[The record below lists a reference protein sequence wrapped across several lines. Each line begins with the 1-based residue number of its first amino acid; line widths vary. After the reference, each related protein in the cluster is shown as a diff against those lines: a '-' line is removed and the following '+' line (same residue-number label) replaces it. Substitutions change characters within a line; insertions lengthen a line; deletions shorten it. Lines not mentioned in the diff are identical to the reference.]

1 MSPTPQA
8 GWYDDPEYPLQ
19 YRYWDGN
26 EWTAHRSP
34 KQTPPPP
41 ATSSSIPA
49 SATET
54 VSAAFTL
61 FGQHWVSLLGLA
73 AIAML
78 GFAAAAVAFVIGLIL
93 SFENPNTLTGPDFVF
108 SPIGVVLWIVAAVGY
123 LGVFAVMGLAFQAR
137 IEAGRIGQSTSVGA
151 CIGFGT
157 RNWKRTLW
165 RSVLLMLTFFASY
178 LVLIPLVLLAI
189 VLGALGVFVAIV
201 LGFAWFV
208 AVVPAITLATA
219 GVGIAPTGANVIS
232 RALGAARKDW
242 ALVSGRSTWPTSWS
256 SASRSPPPCSAS
268 FRSSASSPA
277 CDQLCLLHRLRHR
290 AALPV
295 AANRWRGRPR
305 DRRDDG
311 DGLTHV
317 GRSVD
322 TVASDEHAPDDEHWP
337 AEGGQF
343 SAAA

>member
-1 MSPTPQA
+1 MSSTPEA
-8 GWYDDPEYPLQ
+8 GWFDDPEHPSQ

-34 KQTPPPP
+34 KQSPPPP
-41 ATSSSIPA
+41 PTSSSIPT

-93 SFENPNTLTGPDFVF
+93 SFEGSNTLTGPDFVF

-123 LGVFAVMGLAFQAR
+123 LGVFAVMGPAFQAR

-208 AVVPAITLATA
+208 AVIPALTLATA

-232 RALGAARKDW
+232 QALSAARKDW
-242 ALVSGRSTWPTSWS
+242 ALVSGAFYLAYLLVIGLGIA
-256 SASRSPPPCSAS
+256 SAVVGLIPILGIFANLAIS
-268 FRSSASSPA
+268 FVSYTVFVIVQHFQWLRIGGEVDPA
-277 CDQLCLLHRLRHR
+277 I
-290 AALPV
+290 
-295 AANRWRGRPR
+295 
-305 DRRDDG
+305 
-311 DGLTHV
+311 
-317 GRSVD
+317 
-322 TVASDEHAPDDEHWP
+322 
-337 AEGGQF
+337 AEMTGT
-343 SAAA
+343 A

>member
-1 MSPTPQA
+1 M
-8 GWYDDPEYPLQ
+8 
-19 YRYWDGN
+19 
-26 EWTAHRSP
+26 
-34 KQTPPPP
+34 
-41 ATSSSIPA
+41 
-49 SATET
+49 
-54 VSAAFTL
+54 
-61 FGQHWVSLLGLA
+61 SLLGLA
-73 AIAML
+73 AIATL

-232 RALGAARKDW
+232 QALSAARKDW
-242 ALVSGRSTWPTSWS
+242 ALVSGAFYLAYLVVIGLQIAATVLGLIPILGIFAGLAINFVSTPSSSSCSTSSGCESVARSTP
-256 SASRSPPPCSAS
+256 RSP
-268 FRSSASSPA
+268 R
-277 CDQLCLLHRLRHR
+277 
-290 AALPV
+290 
-295 AANRWRGRPR
+295 
-305 DRRDDG
+305 
-311 DGLTHV
+311 
-317 GRSVD
+317 
-322 TVASDEHAPDDEHWP
+322 
-337 AEGGQF
+337 
-343 SAAA
+343 

>member
-1 MSPTPQA
+1 MSSTPEA
-8 GWYDDPEYPLQ
+8 GWFDDPEHPSQ

-34 KQTPPPP
+34 KQSPPPP
-41 ATSSSIPA
+41 PTSSSIPT

-93 SFENPNTLTGPDFVF
+93 SFEGSNTLTGPDFVF

-123 LGVFAVMGLAFQAR
+123 LGVFTVMGPAFQAR

-178 LVLIPLVLLAI
+178 LVLIPLVLLGI

-208 AVVPAITLATA
+208 AVIPALTLATA

-232 RALGAARKDW
+232 QALSAARKDW
-242 ALVSGRSTWPTSWS
+242 ALVSGAFYLAYLVVIGLGIA
-256 SASRSPPPCSAS
+256 SAVVGLIPILGIFANLAIS
-268 FRSSASSPA
+268 FVSYTVFVIVQHFQWLRIGGEVDPA
-277 CDQLCLLHRLRHR
+277 I
-290 AALPV
+290 
-295 AANRWRGRPR
+295 
-305 DRRDDG
+305 
-311 DGLTHV
+311 
-317 GRSVD
+317 
-322 TVASDEHAPDDEHWP
+322 
-337 AEGGQF
+337 AEMAGT
-343 SAAA
+343 A

>member
-1 MSPTPQA
+1 MSSTPEA
-8 GWYDDPEYPLQ
+8 GWFDDPEHPSQ

-34 KQTPPPP
+34 KQSPPPP
-41 ATSSSIPA
+41 PTSSSIPT

-123 LGVFAVMGLAFQAR
+123 LGVFAVMGPAFQAR

-165 RSVLLMLTFFASY
+165 RSILLMLTFFASY

-189 VLGALGVFVAIV
+189 VLGALGVFMAIV
-201 LGFAWFV
+201 LGFAWFA
-208 AVVPAITLATA
+208 AVIPALTLATA

-232 RALGAARKDW
+232 QALSAARKDW
-242 ALVSGRSTWPTSWS
+242 ALVSGAFYLAYLLVIGLGIA
-256 SASRSPPPCSAS
+256 SAVVGLIPILGIFANLAIS
-268 FRSSASSPA
+268 FVSYTVFVIVQHFQWLRIGGEVDPA
-277 CDQLCLLHRLRHR
+277 IAQMTGT
-290 AALPV
+290 A
-295 AANRWRGRPR
+295 
-305 DRRDDG
+305 
-311 DGLTHV
+311 
-317 GRSVD
+317 
-322 TVASDEHAPDDEHWP
+322 
-337 AEGGQF
+337 
-343 SAAA
+343 

>member
-1 MSPTPQA
+1 MSSTPEA
-8 GWYDDPEYPLQ
+8 GWFDDPEHPSQ

-34 KQTPPPP
+34 KQSPPPP
-41 ATSSSIPA
+41 PTSSSIPT

-93 SFENPNTLTGPDFVF
+93 SFEYPNTLTGPDFVF

-123 LGVFAVMGLAFQAR
+123 LGVFAVMGPAFQAR

-178 LVLIPLVLLAI
+178 LVLIPLVLLGIA
-189 VLGALGVFVAIV
+189 LGALGVFVAIL

-208 AVVPAITLATA
+208 AVVPALTLATA

-232 RALGAARKDW
+232 QALSAARKDW
-242 ALVSGRSTWPTSWS
+242 ALVSGAFYLAYLVVIGLGIA
-256 SASRSPPPCSAS
+256 SAVVGLIPILGIFANLAIS
-268 FRSSASSPA
+268 FVSCTVFVIVQHFQWLRIGGEVDPA
-277 CDQLCLLHRLRHR
+277 I
-290 AALPV
+290 
-295 AANRWRGRPR
+295 
-305 DRRDDG
+305 
-311 DGLTHV
+311 
-317 GRSVD
+317 
-322 TVASDEHAPDDEHWP
+322 
-337 AEGGQF
+337 AEMTGT
-343 SAAA
+343 A

>member
-1 MSPTPQA
+1 MSSTPEA
-8 GWYDDPEYPLQ
+8 GWFDDPEYPSQ

-26 EWTAHRSP
+26 EWTTHRSP
-34 KQTPPPP
+34 KQSPPPP
-41 ATSSSIPA
+41 PTSSSIPT

-93 SFENPNTLTGPDFVF
+93 SFEGSNTLTGPDFVF

-123 LGVFAVMGLAFQAR
+123 LGVFAVMGPAFQAR

-178 LVLIPLVLLAI
+178 LVLIPLVLLGI
-189 VLGALGVFVAIV
+189 VLGALGVFIAIV

-208 AVVPAITLATA
+208 AVIPALTLATA

-232 RALGAARKDW
+232 QALSAARKDW
-242 ALVSGRSTWPTSWS
+242 ALVSGAFYLAYLLVIGLGIA
-256 SASRSPPPCSAS
+256 SAVVGLIPILGIFANLAIS
-268 FRSSASSPA
+268 FVSYTVFVIVQHFQWLRIGGEVDPA
-277 CDQLCLLHRLRHR
+277 I
-290 AALPV
+290 
-295 AANRWRGRPR
+295 
-305 DRRDDG
+305 
-311 DGLTHV
+311 
-317 GRSVD
+317 
-322 TVASDEHAPDDEHWP
+322 
-337 AEGGQF
+337 AEMTGT
-343 SAAA
+343 A

>member
-1 MSPTPQA
+1 MSSTPEA
-8 GWYDDPEYPLQ
+8 GWFDDPEYPSQ

-34 KQTPPPP
+34 KQSPPPP
-41 ATSSSIPA
+41 PTSSSIPT

-73 AIAML
+73 AIATL

-232 RALGAARKDW
+232 QALSAARKDW
-242 ALVSGRSTWPTSWS
+242 ALVSGAFYLAYLVVIGLGIA
-256 SASRSPPPCSAS
+256 SAVVGLIPILGIFANLAIS
-268 FRSSASSPA
+268 FVSYTVFVIVQHFQWLRIGGEVDPA
-277 CDQLCLLHRLRHR
+277 I
-290 AALPV
+290 
-295 AANRWRGRPR
+295 
-305 DRRDDG
+305 
-311 DGLTHV
+311 
-317 GRSVD
+317 
-322 TVASDEHAPDDEHWP
+322 
-337 AEGGQF
+337 AEMTGT
-343 SAAA
+343 A

>member
-1 MSPTPQA
+1 MSSTPAA
-8 GWYDDPEYPLQ
+8 GWFDDPEYPSQ

-34 KQTPPPP
+34 KLSPPPP
-41 ATSSSIPA
+41 PTSSSIPT

-54 VSAAFTL
+54 VSAAFNL

-108 SPIGVVLWIVAAVGY
+108 SPTGVVLWIVAAVGY
-123 LGVFAVMGLAFQAR
+123 LGVFAVMGPAFQAR

-208 AVVPAITLATA
+208 TVIPALTLATA

-232 RALGAARKDW
+232 QALSAARKDW
-242 ALVSGRSTWPTSWS
+242 ALVSG
-256 SASRSPPPCSAS
+256 AFYLAY
-268 FRSSASSPA
+268 
-277 CDQLCLLHRLRHR
+277 LL
-290 AALPV
+290 V
-295 AANRWRGRPR
+295 I
-305 DRRDDG
+305 
-311 DGLTHV
+311 GL
-317 GRSVD
+317 G
-322 TVASDEHAPDDEHWP
+322 VASAVVGLIPILGIFANLAISFVSYTVFVIVQHFQWLRIGGEVDP
-337 AEGGQF
+337 AIAETTGT
-343 SAAA
+343 A

>member
-1 MSPTPQA
+1 MSSSPEA
-8 GWYDDPEYPLQ
+8 GWFDDPEHSSQ

-34 KQTPPPP
+34 KQSPPPP
-41 ATSSSIPA
+41 TSSSIPT

-78 GFAAAAVAFVIGLIL
+78 GFAAAAVAFVIGIIL
-93 SFENPNTLTGPDFVF
+93 SFEYPNTLTGPDFVF

-123 LGVFAVMGLAFQAR
+123 LGVFAVMGPAFQAR

-165 RSVLLMLTFFASY
+165 RSILLMLTFFASY

-208 AVVPAITLATA
+208 AVVPALTLATA

-232 RALGAARKDW
+232 QALSAARKDW
-242 ALVSGRSTWPTSWS
+242 ALVSGAFYLAYLLVIGLGIA
-256 SASRSPPPCSAS
+256 SAVAGLIPILGIFANLAIS
-268 FRSSASSPA
+268 FVSYTVFVIVQHFQWLRIGGEVDPA
-277 CDQLCLLHRLRHR
+277 I
-290 AALPV
+290 AEM
-295 AANRWRGRPR
+295 
-305 DRRDDG
+305 
-311 DGLTHV
+311 V
-317 GRSVD
+317 G
-322 TVASDEHAPDDEHWP
+322 TA
-337 AEGGQF
+337 
-343 SAAA
+343 

>member
-1 MSPTPQA
+1 MSSTPEA
-8 GWYDDPEYPLQ
+8 GWFDDPEHPSQ

-34 KQTPPPP
+34 KQSPPPP
-41 ATSSSIPA
+41 PTSSSIPT

-108 SPIGVVLWIVAAVGY
+108 SPIGVVLWIVAAVGD
-123 LGVFAVMGLAFQAR
+123 LGVFAVMGPAFQAR

-189 VLGALGVFVAIV
+189 VLGALGVFMAIV

-208 AVVPAITLATA
+208 AVIPALTLATA

-232 RALGAARKDW
+232 QALSAARKDW
-242 ALVSGRSTWPTSWS
+242 ALVSGAFYLAYLLVIGLGIASAVVGLIPILGIFANLAISFVSYTVFVIVQHFQWLRIGGEVDPAIAVPTGT
-256 SASRSPPPCSAS
+256 A
-268 FRSSASSPA
+268 
-277 CDQLCLLHRLRHR
+277 
-290 AALPV
+290 
-295 AANRWRGRPR
+295 
-305 DRRDDG
+305 
-311 DGLTHV
+311 
-317 GRSVD
+317 
-322 TVASDEHAPDDEHWP
+322 
-337 AEGGQF
+337 
-343 SAAA
+343 

>member
-1 MSPTPQA
+1 MPSTPEA
-8 GWYDDPEYPLQ
+8 GWFDDPEHPSQ

-34 KQTPPPP
+34 KQSPPPP
-41 ATSSSIPA
+41 PTSSSIPT

-93 SFENPNTLTGPDFVF
+93 SFDYPNTLTGPDFVF

-123 LGVFAVMGLAFQAR
+123 LGVFAVMGPAFQAR

-165 RSVLLMLTFFASY
+165 RSILLMLTFFASY
-178 LVLIPLVLLAI
+178 LVLIPLVLLGI

-208 AVVPAITLATA
+208 AVIPALTLATA

-232 RALGAARKDW
+232 QALSAARKDW
-242 ALVSGRSTWPTSWS
+242 ALVSGAFYLAYLLVIGLGIA
-256 SASRSPPPCSAS
+256 SAVVGLIPILGIFANLAIS
-268 FRSSASSPA
+268 FVSYTVFVIVQHFQWLRIGGEVDPA
-277 CDQLCLLHRLRHR
+277 I
-290 AALPV
+290 
-295 AANRWRGRPR
+295 
-305 DRRDDG
+305 
-311 DGLTHV
+311 
-317 GRSVD
+317 
-322 TVASDEHAPDDEHWP
+322 
-337 AEGGQF
+337 AEMTGT
-343 SAAA
+343 A

>member
-73 AIAML
+73 AIATL

-232 RALGAARKDW
+232 QALSAARKDW
-242 ALVSGRSTWPTSWS
+242 ALVSGAFYLAYLVVIGLGIA
-256 SASRSPPPCSAS
+256 SAVVGLIPILGIFANLAIS
-268 FRSSASSPA
+268 FVSYTVFVIVQHFQWLRIGGEVDPA
-277 CDQLCLLHRLRHR
+277 I
-290 AALPV
+290 
-295 AANRWRGRPR
+295 
-305 DRRDDG
+305 
-311 DGLTHV
+311 
-317 GRSVD
+317 
-322 TVASDEHAPDDEHWP
+322 
-337 AEGGQF
+337 AEMTGT
-343 SAAA
+343 A

>member
-1 MSPTPQA
+1 MSSTPEA
-8 GWYDDPEYPLQ
+8 GWFDDPEHPSQ

-34 KQTPPPP
+34 KQSPPPP
-41 ATSSSIPA
+41 PTSSSIPT

-93 SFENPNTLTGPDFVF
+93 SFEGSNTLTGPDFVF

-123 LGVFAVMGLAFQAR
+123 LGVFAVMGPAFQAR

-165 RSVLLMLTFFASY
+165 RSILLMLTFFASY

-208 AVVPAITLATA
+208 AVVPALTLATA

-232 RALGAARKDW
+232 QALSAARKDW
-242 ALVSGRSTWPTSWS
+242 ALVSGAFYLAYLLVIGLGIA
-256 SASRSPPPCSAS
+256 SAVVGLIPILGIFANLAIS
-268 FRSSASSPA
+268 FVSYTVFVIVQHFQWLRIGGEVDPA
-277 CDQLCLLHRLRHR
+277 I
-290 AALPV
+290 
-295 AANRWRGRPR
+295 
-305 DRRDDG
+305 
-311 DGLTHV
+311 
-317 GRSVD
+317 
-322 TVASDEHAPDDEHWP
+322 
-337 AEGGQF
+337 AEMTGT
-343 SAAA
+343 A

>member
-1 MSPTPQA
+1 MSSTPEA
-8 GWYDDPEYPLQ
+8 GWFDDPEHPSQ

-34 KQTPPPP
+34 KQSPPPP
-41 ATSSSIPA
+41 PTSSSIPT

-93 SFENPNTLTGPDFVF
+93 SFEGSNTLTGLDFVF

-123 LGVFAVMGLAFQAR
+123 LGVFAVMGPAFQAR

-208 AVVPAITLATA
+208 AVIPALTLATA

-232 RALGAARKDW
+232 QALSAARKDW
-242 ALVSGRSTWPTSWS
+242 ALVSGAFYLAYLLVIGLGIA
-256 SASRSPPPCSAS
+256 SAVVGLIPILGIFANLAIS
-268 FRSSASSPA
+268 FVSYTVFVIVQHFQWLRIGGEVDPA
-277 CDQLCLLHRLRHR
+277 I
-290 AALPV
+290 
-295 AANRWRGRPR
+295 
-305 DRRDDG
+305 
-311 DGLTHV
+311 
-317 GRSVD
+317 
-322 TVASDEHAPDDEHWP
+322 
-337 AEGGQF
+337 AEMTGT
-343 SAAA
+343 A

>member
-1 MSPTPQA
+1 MPPSPKA
-8 GWYDDPEYPLQ
+8 GWYDDPEHPSQ

-41 ATSSSIPA
+41 AASSSIPT
-49 SATET
+49 SATGT
-54 VSAAFTL
+54 VSAALTL

-93 SFENPNTLTGPDFVF
+93 SFEYPNTLTGPDFVF

-123 LGVFAVMGLAFQAR
+123 LGVFAVMGPAFQAR

-165 RSVLLMLTFFASY
+165 RSILLMLTFFASY
-178 LVLIPLVLLAI
+178 LVLIPLVLLGI

-208 AVVPAITLATA
+208 AVIPALTLATA

-232 RALGAARKDW
+232 QALSAARKDW
-242 ALVSGRSTWPTSWS
+242 ALVSGAFYLAYLVVIGLGIA
-256 SASRSPPPCSAS
+256 SAVVGLIPILGIFANLAIS
-268 FRSSASSPA
+268 FVSYTVFVIVQHFQWLRIGGEVDPA
-277 CDQLCLLHRLRHR
+277 I
-290 AALPV
+290 
-295 AANRWRGRPR
+295 
-305 DRRDDG
+305 
-311 DGLTHV
+311 
-317 GRSVD
+317 
-322 TVASDEHAPDDEHWP
+322 
-337 AEGGQF
+337 AEMTGT
-343 SAAA
+343 A

>member
-8 GWYDDPEYPLQ
+8 GWYDDPEYPSQ

-73 AIAML
+73 AIATL

-232 RALGAARKDW
+232 QALSAARKDW
-242 ALVSGRSTWPTSWS
+242 ALVSGAFYLAYLVVIGLQIAATVLGLIPILGIFAGLAINFVSTPSSSSCSTFSGCESVARSTP
-256 SASRSPPPCSAS
+256 RSP
-268 FRSSASSPA
+268 R
-277 CDQLCLLHRLRHR
+277 
-290 AALPV
+290 
-295 AANRWRGRPR
+295 
-305 DRRDDG
+305 
-311 DGLTHV
+311 
-317 GRSVD
+317 
-322 TVASDEHAPDDEHWP
+322 
-337 AEGGQF
+337 
-343 SAAA
+343 

>member
-1 MSPTPQA
+1 MSSTPEA
-8 GWYDDPEYPLQ
+8 GWFDDPEHPSQ

-34 KQTPPPP
+34 KQSPPPP
-41 ATSSSIPA
+41 PTSSSIPT

-123 LGVFAVMGLAFQAR
+123 LGVFAVMGPAFQAR

-178 LVLIPLVLLAI
+178 LVLIPLVLLGI

-208 AVVPAITLATA
+208 AVIPALTLATA

-232 RALGAARKDW
+232 QALSAARKDW
-242 ALVSGRSTWPTSWS
+242 ALVSGAFYLAYLLVIGLGIA
-256 SASRSPPPCSAS
+256 SAVVGLIPILGIVANLAIS
-268 FRSSASSPA
+268 FVSYTVFVIVQHFQWLRIGGEVDPA
-277 CDQLCLLHRLRHR
+277 I
-290 AALPV
+290 
-295 AANRWRGRPR
+295 
-305 DRRDDG
+305 
-311 DGLTHV
+311 
-317 GRSVD
+317 
-322 TVASDEHAPDDEHWP
+322 
-337 AEGGQF
+337 AEMTGT
-343 SAAA
+343 A

>member
-1 MSPTPQA
+1 MSSTPEA
-8 GWYDDPEYPLQ
+8 GWFDDPEHPSQ

-34 KQTPPPP
+34 KQSPPPP
-41 ATSSSIPA
+41 PTSSSIPT

-93 SFENPNTLTGPDFVF
+93 SFEGSNTLTGPDFVF

-123 LGVFAVMGLAFQAR
+123 LGVFAVMGPAFQAR

-165 RSVLLMLTFFASY
+165 RSILLMLTFFASY

-208 AVVPAITLATA
+208 AVIPALTLATA

-232 RALGAARKDW
+232 QALSAARKDW
-242 ALVSGRSTWPTSWS
+242 ALVSGAFYLAYLVVIGLGIA
-256 SASRSPPPCSAS
+256 SAVVGLIPILGIFANLAIS
-268 FRSSASSPA
+268 FVSYTVFVIVQHFQWLRIGGEVDPA
-277 CDQLCLLHRLRHR
+277 I
-290 AALPV
+290 
-295 AANRWRGRPR
+295 
-305 DRRDDG
+305 
-311 DGLTHV
+311 
-317 GRSVD
+317 
-322 TVASDEHAPDDEHWP
+322 
-337 AEGGQF
+337 AEMAGT
-343 SAAA
+343 A

>member
-1 MSPTPQA
+1 MPPSPKA
-8 GWYDDPEYPLQ
+8 GWYDDPEHPSQ

-41 ATSSSIPA
+41 AASSSIPT
-49 SATET
+49 SATGT

-108 SPIGVVLWIVAAVGY
+108 SPIGVVLWIVVAVGY
-123 LGVFAVMGLAFQAR
+123 LGVFAVMGPAFQAR

-165 RSVLLMLTFFASY
+165 RSILLMLTFFASY
-178 LVLIPLVLLAI
+178 LVLIPLVLLGI

-208 AVVPAITLATA
+208 AVIPALTLATA

-232 RALGAARKDW
+232 QALSAARKDW
-242 ALVSGRSTWPTSWS
+242 ALVSGAFYLAYLVVIGLGIA
-256 SASRSPPPCSAS
+256 SAVVGLIPILGIFANLAIS
-268 FRSSASSPA
+268 FVSYTVFVIVQHFQWLRIGGEVDPA
-277 CDQLCLLHRLRHR
+277 I
-290 AALPV
+290 
-295 AANRWRGRPR
+295 
-305 DRRDDG
+305 
-311 DGLTHV
+311 
-317 GRSVD
+317 
-322 TVASDEHAPDDEHWP
+322 
-337 AEGGQF
+337 AEMTGT
-343 SAAA
+343 A

>member
-73 AIAML
+73 AIATL

-232 RALGAARKDW
+232 QALSAARKDW
-242 ALVSGRSTWPTSWS
+242 ALVSGAFYLAYLVVIGLGIA
-256 SASRSPPPCSAS
+256 SAVVGLIPILGIFANLAISFVSYTVFVIVQHFQWLRIGGEVDPRSP
-268 FRSSASSPA
+268 R
-277 CDQLCLLHRLRHR
+277 
-290 AALPV
+290 
-295 AANRWRGRPR
+295 
-305 DRRDDG
+305 
-311 DGLTHV
+311 
-317 GRSVD
+317 
-322 TVASDEHAPDDEHWP
+322 
-337 AEGGQF
+337 
-343 SAAA
+343 

>member
-1 MSPTPQA
+1 MSSTPEA
-8 GWYDDPEYPLQ
+8 GWFDDPEHPSQ

-34 KQTPPPP
+34 KQSPPPP
-41 ATSSSIPA
+41 PTSSSIPT

-93 SFENPNTLTGPDFVF
+93 SFEYPNTLTGPDFVF

-123 LGVFAVMGLAFQAR
+123 LGVFAVMGPAFQAR

-165 RSVLLMLTFFASY
+165 RSILLMLTFFASY

-208 AVVPAITLATA
+208 AVIPALTLATA

-232 RALGAARKDW
+232 QALSAARKDW
-242 ALVSGRSTWPTSWS
+242 ALVSGAFYLAYLLVIGLGIA
-256 SASRSPPPCSAS
+256 SAVVGLIPILGIFANLAIS
-268 FRSSASSPA
+268 FVSYTVFVIVQHFQWLRIGGEVDPA
-277 CDQLCLLHRLRHR
+277 I
-290 AALPV
+290 
-295 AANRWRGRPR
+295 
-305 DRRDDG
+305 
-311 DGLTHV
+311 
-317 GRSVD
+317 
-322 TVASDEHAPDDEHWP
+322 
-337 AEGGQF
+337 AEMTGT
-343 SAAA
+343 A

>member
-1 MSPTPQA
+1 MSSTPAA
-8 GWYDDPEYPLQ
+8 GWFDDPEHPSQ

-34 KQTPPPP
+34 KQSPPPP
-41 ATSSSIPA
+41 PTSSSIPT

-93 SFENPNTLTGPDFVF
+93 SFEYPNTLTGPDFVF

-123 LGVFAVMGLAFQAR
+123 LGVFAVMGPAFQAR

-165 RSVLLMLTFFASY
+165 RSILLMLTFFASY
-178 LVLIPLVLLAI
+178 LVLIPLVLLGI

-208 AVVPAITLATA
+208 AVIPALTLATA

-232 RALGAARKDW
+232 QALSAARKDW
-242 ALVSGRSTWPTSWS
+242 ALVSGAFYLAYLLVIGLGIA
-256 SASRSPPPCSAS
+256 SAVVGLIPILGIFANLAIS
-268 FRSSASSPA
+268 FVSYTVFVIVQHFQWLRIGGEVDPA
-277 CDQLCLLHRLRHR
+277 I
-290 AALPV
+290 
-295 AANRWRGRPR
+295 
-305 DRRDDG
+305 
-311 DGLTHV
+311 
-317 GRSVD
+317 
-322 TVASDEHAPDDEHWP
+322 
-337 AEGGQF
+337 AEMTGT
-343 SAAA
+343 A

>member
-1 MSPTPQA
+1 MSPTPEA
-8 GWYDDPEYPLQ
+8 GWFDDPEHPSQ

-34 KQTPPPP
+34 KQSPPPP
-41 ATSSSIPA
+41 PTSSSIPT

-123 LGVFAVMGLAFQAR
+123 LGVFAVMGPAFQAR

-165 RSVLLMLTFFASY
+165 RSILLMLTFFASY

-189 VLGALGVFVAIV
+189 VLGALGVLVAIV

-208 AVVPAITLATA
+208 AVVPALTLATA

-232 RALGAARKDW
+232 QALSAARKDW
-242 ALVSGRSTWPTSWS
+242 ALVSGAFYLAYLVAIGLGIA
-256 SASRSPPPCSAS
+256 SAVVGLIPILGIFANLAIS
-268 FRSSASSPA
+268 FVSYTVFVIVQHFQWLRIGGEVDPA
-277 CDQLCLLHRLRHR
+277 I
-290 AALPV
+290 
-295 AANRWRGRPR
+295 
-305 DRRDDG
+305 
-311 DGLTHV
+311 
-317 GRSVD
+317 
-322 TVASDEHAPDDEHWP
+322 
-337 AEGGQF
+337 AEMTGT
-343 SAAA
+343 A

>member
-1 MSPTPQA
+1 MSSTPEA
-8 GWYDDPEYPLQ
+8 GWFDDPEHPSQ

-34 KQTPPPP
+34 KQSPPPP
-41 ATSSSIPA
+41 PTSSSIPT

-93 SFENPNTLTGPDFVF
+93 SFEGSNTLTGPDFVF

-123 LGVFAVMGLAFQAR
+123 LGVFTVMGPAFQAR

-178 LVLIPLVLLAI
+178 LVLIPVVLLAI
-189 VLGALGVFVAIV
+189 VLGALGVGALGVFVAIV

-208 AVVPAITLATA
+208 AVIPALTLATA

-232 RALGAARKDW
+232 QALSAARKDW
-242 ALVSGRSTWPTSWS
+242 ALVSGAFYLAYLVVIGLGIA
-256 SASRSPPPCSAS
+256 SAVVGLIPILGIFANLAIS
-268 FRSSASSPA
+268 FVSYTVFVIVQHFQWLRIGGEVDPA
-277 CDQLCLLHRLRHR
+277 I
-290 AALPV
+290 
-295 AANRWRGRPR
+295 
-305 DRRDDG
+305 
-311 DGLTHV
+311 
-317 GRSVD
+317 
-322 TVASDEHAPDDEHWP
+322 
-337 AEGGQF
+337 AEMAGT
-343 SAAA
+343 A

>member
-1 MSPTPQA
+1 MSSTPAA
-8 GWYDDPEYPLQ
+8 GWFDDPEHPSQ

-34 KQTPPPP
+34 KQSPPPP
-41 ATSSSIPA
+41 PTSSSIPT

-123 LGVFAVMGLAFQAR
+123 LGVFAVMGPAFQAR

-151 CIGFGT
+151 CIGFGI

-165 RSVLLMLTFFASY
+165 RSILLMLTFFASY

-189 VLGALGVFVAIV
+189 VLGALGVFMAIV
-201 LGFAWFV
+201 LGFAWFA
-208 AVVPAITLATA
+208 AVIPALTLATA

-232 RALGAARKDW
+232 QALSAARKDW
-242 ALVSGRSTWPTSWS
+242 ALVSGAFYLAYLLVIGLGIASAVVGLIPILGIFANLAISFVSYTVFVIVQHFQWLRIGGEVDPAIAVPTGT
-256 SASRSPPPCSAS
+256 A
-268 FRSSASSPA
+268 
-277 CDQLCLLHRLRHR
+277 
-290 AALPV
+290 
-295 AANRWRGRPR
+295 
-305 DRRDDG
+305 
-311 DGLTHV
+311 
-317 GRSVD
+317 
-322 TVASDEHAPDDEHWP
+322 
-337 AEGGQF
+337 
-343 SAAA
+343 

>member
-1 MSPTPQA
+1 MSSTPAA
-8 GWYDDPEYPLQ
+8 GWVDDPEYPSQ

-34 KQTPPPP
+34 KQSPPPP
-41 ATSSSIPA
+41 PTSSSIPT

-123 LGVFAVMGLAFQAR
+123 LGVFAVMGPAFQAR

-165 RSVLLMLTFFASY
+165 RSILLMLTFFASY

-189 VLGALGVFVAIV
+189 VLGALGVFMAIV
-201 LGFAWFV
+201 LGFAWFA
-208 AVVPAITLATA
+208 AVIPALTLATA

-232 RALGAARKDW
+232 QALSAARKDW
-242 ALVSGRSTWPTSWS
+242 ALVSGAFYLAYLLVIGLGIA
-256 SASRSPPPCSAS
+256 SAVVGLIPILGIFANLAIS
-268 FRSSASSPA
+268 FVSYTVFVIVQHFQWLRIGGEVDPA
-277 CDQLCLLHRLRHR
+277 IAQMTGT
-290 AALPV
+290 A
-295 AANRWRGRPR
+295 
-305 DRRDDG
+305 
-311 DGLTHV
+311 
-317 GRSVD
+317 
-322 TVASDEHAPDDEHWP
+322 
-337 AEGGQF
+337 
-343 SAAA
+343 

>member
-1 MSPTPQA
+1 MSSTPEA
-8 GWYDDPEYPLQ
+8 GWFDDPEYPSQ

-26 EWTAHRSP
+26 EWTTHRSP
-34 KQTPPPP
+34 KQSPPPP
-41 ATSSSIPA
+41 PTSSSIPT

-93 SFENPNTLTGPDFVF
+93 SFEGSNTLTGPDFVF
-108 SPIGVVLWIVAAVGY
+108 SPVGVVLWIVAAVGY
-123 LGVFAVMGLAFQAR
+123 LGVFAVMGPAFQAR

-178 LVLIPLVLLAI
+178 LVLIPLVLLGI
-189 VLGALGVFVAIV
+189 VLGALGVFIAIV

-208 AVVPAITLATA
+208 AVIPALTLATA

-232 RALGAARKDW
+232 QALSAARKDW
-242 ALVSGRSTWPTSWS
+242 ALVSGAFYLAYLLVIGLGIA
-256 SASRSPPPCSAS
+256 SAVVGLIPILGIFANLAIS
-268 FRSSASSPA
+268 FVSYTVFVIVQHFQWLRIGGEVDPA
-277 CDQLCLLHRLRHR
+277 I
-290 AALPV
+290 
-295 AANRWRGRPR
+295 
-305 DRRDDG
+305 
-311 DGLTHV
+311 
-317 GRSVD
+317 
-322 TVASDEHAPDDEHWP
+322 
-337 AEGGQF
+337 AEMTGT
-343 SAAA
+343 A

>member
-1 MSPTPQA
+1 MSSTPEA
-8 GWYDDPEYPLQ
+8 GWFDDPEHPSQ

-34 KQTPPPP
+34 KQSPPPP
-41 ATSSSIPA
+41 PTSSSIPT

-123 LGVFAVMGLAFQAR
+123 LGVFAVMGPAFQAR

-165 RSVLLMLTFFASY
+165 RSILLMLTFFASY
-178 LVLIPLVLLAI
+178 LVLIPLVLLGI

-208 AVVPAITLATA
+208 AVIPALTLATA

-232 RALGAARKDW
+232 QALSAARKDW
-242 ALVSGRSTWPTSWS
+242 ALVSGAFYLAYLLVIGLGIA
-256 SASRSPPPCSAS
+256 SAVVGLIPILGIFANLAIS
-268 FRSSASSPA
+268 FVSYTVFVIVQHFQWLRIGGEVDPA
-277 CDQLCLLHRLRHR
+277 I
-290 AALPV
+290 
-295 AANRWRGRPR
+295 
-305 DRRDDG
+305 
-311 DGLTHV
+311 
-317 GRSVD
+317 
-322 TVASDEHAPDDEHWP
+322 
-337 AEGGQF
+337 AEMTGT
-343 SAAA
+343 A

>member
-1 MSPTPQA
+1 MSSTPEA
-8 GWYDDPEYPLQ
+8 GWFDDPEHPSQ

-34 KQTPPPP
+34 KQSPPPP
-41 ATSSSIPA
+41 PTSSSIPT

-54 VSAAFTL
+54 VSTAFTL

-123 LGVFAVMGLAFQAR
+123 LGVFAVMGPAFQAR

-165 RSVLLMLTFFASY
+165 RSILLMLTFFASY
-178 LVLIPLVLLAI
+178 LVLIPLVLLGI
-189 VLGALGVFVAIV
+189 VLGALGVFLAIV

-208 AVVPAITLATA
+208 AVIPALTLATA

-232 RALGAARKDW
+232 QALSAARKDW
-242 ALVSGRSTWPTSWS
+242 ALVSGAFYLAYLLVIGLGIA
-256 SASRSPPPCSAS
+256 SAVVGLIPILGIFANLAIS
-268 FRSSASSPA
+268 FVSYTVFVIVQHFQWLRIGGEVDPA
-277 CDQLCLLHRLRHR
+277 I
-290 AALPV
+290 
-295 AANRWRGRPR
+295 
-305 DRRDDG
+305 
-311 DGLTHV
+311 
-317 GRSVD
+317 
-322 TVASDEHAPDDEHWP
+322 
-337 AEGGQF
+337 AEMTGT
-343 SAAA
+343 A

>member
-1 MSPTPQA
+1 MSSTPEA
-8 GWYDDPEYPLQ
+8 GWFDDPEHPSQ

-34 KQTPPPP
+34 KQSPPPP
-41 ATSSSIPA
+41 PTSSSIPT

-123 LGVFAVMGLAFQAR
+123 LGVFAVMGPAFQAR

-178 LVLIPLVLLAI
+178 LVLIPLVLLGIA
-189 VLGALGVFVAIV
+189 LGALGVFVAIL

-208 AVVPAITLATA
+208 AVVPALTLATA

-232 RALGAARKDW
+232 QALSAARKDW
-242 ALVSGRSTWPTSWS
+242 ALVSGAFYLAYLLIIGLGIA
-256 SASRSPPPCSAS
+256 SAVVGLIPILGIFANLAIS
-268 FRSSASSPA
+268 FVSYPVFVIVQHFQWLRIGGEVDPA
-277 CDQLCLLHRLRHR
+277 I
-290 AALPV
+290 
-295 AANRWRGRPR
+295 
-305 DRRDDG
+305 
-311 DGLTHV
+311 
-317 GRSVD
+317 
-322 TVASDEHAPDDEHWP
+322 
-337 AEGGQF
+337 AEMTGT
-343 SAAA
+343 A